1 MAAMTTSTID
11 LADRYVALWNEPDP
25 DRRRIMVRELWRA
38 DAVQVLDPPE
48 EIRERAA
55 ELGFPQAALEARGHA
70 ALEVRIARAYESFVA
85 PGEFVFRRRGEAARV
100 GDVLTLCW
108 DMAPVGGGEPA
119 GGGREFL
126 ALDAEGRIR
135 SDHQFIDR

>member
-1 MAAMTTSTID
+1 LQRRAPAPILTAMTTSTTD

-25 DRRRIMVRELWRA
+25 DRRRTMVRERWCA

-55 ELGFPQAALEARGHA
+55 ELGFPRTTLEARGHA
-70 ALEVRIARAYESFVA
+70 ALEMRIARAYESFVA
-85 PGEFVFRRRGEAARV
+85 PGAFVFRR
-100 GDVLTLCW
+100 
-108 DMAPVGGGEPA
+108 
-119 GGGREFL
+119 EFL
-126 ALDAEGRIR
+126 ILDAEDRIR